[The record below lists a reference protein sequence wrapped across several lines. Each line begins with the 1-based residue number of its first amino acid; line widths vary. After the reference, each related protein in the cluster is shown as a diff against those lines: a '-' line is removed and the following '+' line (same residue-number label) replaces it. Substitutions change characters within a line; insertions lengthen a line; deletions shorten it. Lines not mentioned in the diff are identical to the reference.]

1 MASVSFQIPF
11 TSGEIDTLATGSQE
25 VTEGTAAPTT
35 AGGIEV
41 RIDMASGWTKN
52 EIEQKLDTI
61 FRYLSNANNSTSIP
75 L

>member
-11 TSGEIDTLATGSQE
+11 TSGEIDILVAGSQE

-35 AGGIEV
+35 ANGLEI
-41 RIDMASGWTKN
+41 RIDMASGWTKA
-52 EIEQKLDTI
+52 EIRRSLETI
-61 FRYLSNANNSTSIP
+61 FRFFDNANNSTSIP

>member
-1 MASVSFQIPF
+1 MASASFQVPF
-11 TSGEIDTLATGSQE
+11 TSGEIDTLAAGTQE

-41 RIDMASGWTKN
+41 RIDLASGFTKN
-52 EIEQKLDTI
+52 EIEQKLNTI
-61 FRYLSNANNSTSIP
+61 FRYIVDVNRSTSIP

>member
-11 TSGEIDTLATGSQE
+11 QGDAIDLLVAGSQS

-35 AGGIEV
+35 ANGIEV
-41 RIDMASGWTKN
+41 RIDMASGWTKASIRRSL
-52 EIEQKLDTI
+52 ETI
-61 FRYLSNANNSTSIP
+61 FRFLEDVNRSTSIP

>member
-11 TSGEIDTLATGSQE
+11 TSGEIDILAAGSQE

-35 AGGIEV
+35 VGGIEV
-41 RIDMASGWTKN
+41 RIDMASGWTKA
-52 EIEQKLDTI
+52 EIERKLDTI
-61 FRYLSNANNSTSIP
+61 FRFVLDVNRSTSIP

>member
-1 MASVSFQIPF
+1 MASVSFQVPF
-11 TSGEIDTLATGSQE
+11 TSGEIDILAAGSQE

-41 RIDMASGWTKN
+41 RIDMASAWTKN

-61 FRYLSNANNSTSIP
+61 FRFLTDPNRSTSIP